1 MRTQEEP
8 SSMRLAA
15 VDDRAA
21 VVVGDLAHDVAA
33 ASGGA
38 FGPSLPAIF
47 DAWEDF
53 TGWHASAELS
63 GGVPLDRAALGAPS
77 PHPRQ
82 VFGIGLNYREHAREA
97 DLPLPD
103 VPLVFTKF
111 ASCITGPSGT
121 ISLPTE
127 SVDWE
132 VELAV
137 VIGRRAHRVG
147 LDAAWNHVAG
157 LTGAQDLSARD
168 VQMRPAATP
177 QFSLGKS
184 FPGFGPLGPVLVTPD
199 EFADRD
205 DVAVSCSVNDEVVQD
220 SSTADM
226 VFTVSEL
233 IVYLSA
239 ILPLLPGDVIL
250 TGTPAGVGMGRKPQ
264 RYLVPGDVLVT
275 EVAGIGRLRHVFAAA

>member
-1 MRTQEEP
+1 
-8 SSMRLAA
+8 MRLAA
-15 VDDRAA
+15 VEDRASL
-21 VVVGDLAHDVAA
+21 VVGDLAHDVAR
-33 ASGGA
+33 ASDGA

-47 DAWEDF
+47 DAWDDF
-53 TGWHASAELS
+53 TAWHASAELT
-63 GGVPLDRAALGAPS
+63 GGAPLNSAALGAPS
-77 PHPRQ
+77 PLPRQ

-97 DLPLPD
+97 GLPLPD

-111 ASCITGPSGT
+111 ASCITGPSG
-121 ISLPTE
+121 SVALPTD

-137 VIGRRAHRVG
+137 VIGRRAHGVG
-147 LDAAWNHVAG
+147 MDAAWDHVAG
-157 LTGAQDLSARD
+157 LTAAQDISARD

-205 DVAVSCSVNDEVVQD
+205 DIAVSCSVNGEIVQD

-226 VFTVSEL
+226 VFTVAEL

-250 TGTPAGVGMGRKPQ
+250 TGTPSGVGMGRSPQ

-275 EVAGIGRLRHVFAAA
+275 EVAGIGRLRHVFSAG